1 MALVGK
7 VKKMMGKYATIVLG
21 AEYVRHYRKNKV
33 QGNLIFYSSH
43 HGAGMV
49 CSPYAIFNT
58 MMKSDEFDNY
68 EHVWQIDDPKERA
81 ILEAEYSGCRNV
93 RFVGKNSSAYFDAV
107 TSAKYIVNN
116 NTMPFYFTKKPEQIY
131 VNTWHGIPLKTLGY
145 DIPDGKYTSRNMTR
159 NFLAADYI
167 ISPCRFTT
175 KIFKE
180 SYKLE
185 GLYSGKMTECGYP
198 RNDLLFGTDRDY
210 IIDKLSAHGIVID
223 SDKKIILYA
232 PTWKGTSFDRAE
244 NDIARYDEFCDYL
257 LEHIDTDKYQIL
269 IKPHPMVCKLLSE
282 EDKSSGKYVSQCID
296 TDELLSI
303 TDILVSDYSSIF
315 FDFLLTDRPIIFYI
329 PDVESYRE
337 YRGVYFGLDEL
348 PGPYSCDMGDIA
360 VWIND
365 AGGIRE
371 KYADVYNKM
380 KAWSC
385 EFDDGNVSQRVI
397 DAVFHR
403 DDSQCRM
410 IADFAVGKKK
420 RILINGGSFA
430 VNGVTTSLLTLL
442 NMLDYDKYDVTLM
455 VIDDERSMDNIMK
468 VNDNVRVLCRCG
480 QIPFGVDELFKHRSL
495 VKHGLTPELYCEIL
509 EDGAYK
515 RNFVRCF
522 GNSAFDTV
530 IDYSGY
536 GITQPMTLLQCWD
549 AKKVIW
555 QHNDL
560 LLDLTNKAKKSR
572 GIYRK
577 KSATPIES
585 LVTLYDYFDEVV
597 SCSEAIMLTNR
608 KNLATDDT
616 YDKFMFSTNPVDFD
630 RIRKCCENAVYQN
643 GNFIDCAGSDKEKEI
658 LEPNADNINFVTMG
672 RFSPE
677 KNHLNLIEGFAK
689 LCSENDRCRL
699 YIIGD
704 GAMRGEYES
713 IIAHND
719 AIMDNDGT
727 CVDFKDK
734 VILTGLLENPFGI
747 MQKCGCF
754 VLPSIYEGM
763 GVVVCEARAL
773 KLSVIVSD
781 FEAVNA
787 VCVPNGQ
794 LVTGHSADDLYEAMK
809 KFADGQLTGEYEFS
823 PAEFNRK
830 ALSEFEAVL

>member
-7 VKKMMGKYATIVLG
+7 IKKMMGKYATVALG
-21 AEYVRHYRKNKV
+21 AEYVRHYKKNTV
-33 QGNLIFYSSH
+33 RGNLIFYSSH

-49 CSPYAIFNT
+49 CSPYAIFRT
-58 MMKSDEFDNY
+58 LMKSNKFDDY

-81 ILEAEYSGCRNV
+81 LLEKEYCGRSNV
-93 RFVGKNSSAYFDAV
+93 SFVGKNSSAYFDAI
-107 TSAKYIVNN
+107 TSAKYIINN
-116 NTMPFYFTKKPEQIY
+116 NTMPFYFTKKDGQIY

-159 NFLAADYI
+159 NFLMSDYI

-175 KIFKE
+175 KMFKE

-185 GLYSGKMTECGYP
+185 GLYSGNMTECGYP
-198 RNDLLFGTDRDY
+198 RNDLIFDTDRDY
-210 IIDKLSAHGIVID
+210 ITKKLSAHGTYVN
-223 SDKKIILYA
+223 SEKKIILYA

-257 LEHIDTDKYQIL
+257 SEHIDTDKYQIL
-269 IKPHPMVCKLLSE
+269 IKPHPMVYKLLSD

-329 PDVESYRE
+329 PDVDSYRE
-337 YRGVYFGLDEL
+337 YRGVYFGLEEL

-360 VWIND
+360 AWIND
-365 AGGIRE
+365 AESVRE
-371 KYADVYNKM
+371 RYAGVYNKM
-380 KAWSC
+380 KSWAC
-385 EFDDGNVSQRVI
+385 EFDDGRVSQKVI
-397 DAVFHR
+397 DAVFFG

-410 IADFAVGKKK
+410 ITDFSVGKKN

-430 VNGVTTSLLTLL
+430 MNGVTTSLLSLL
-442 NMLDYDKYDVTLM
+442 NMIDYSKDDVTLM
-455 VIDDERSMDNIMK
+455 IIDDERSMDNIMK

-480 QIPFGVDELFKHRSL
+480 QIPFGVGELFKHRSI
-495 VKHGLTPELYCEIL
+495 VKHGLTPERYRGIL

-515 RNFVRCF
+515 RNFMRCF
-522 GNSAFDTV
+522 GNSSFDTV

-536 GITQPMTLLQCWD
+536 GITQPMTLLQCRG
-549 AKKVIW
+549 ANKAIW
-555 QHNDL
+555 QHNDM
-560 LLDLTNKAKKSR
+560 LLDLTNKSKKSK
-572 GIYRK
+572 GIYRR

-585 LVTLYDYFDEVV
+585 LVTLYNYFDRVV

-608 KNLATDDT
+608 KNLSTDST
-616 YDKFMFSTNPVDFD
+616 YDKFTFATNPIDFD
-630 RIRKCCENAVYQN
+630 RIKTCCESAVYRD
-643 GNFIDCAGSDKEKEI
+643 GNFIDCAGSDKERKI
-658 LEPNADNINFVTMG
+658 PEPSADNINFVTMG

-677 KNHLNLIEGFAK
+677 KNHLELIEGFAK
-689 LCSENDRCRL
+689 LCAENDKCRL

-719 AIMDNDGT
+719 VMMEADGT
-727 CVDFKDK
+727 CDNFEDK

-763 GVVVCEARAL
+763 GVVVYEARAL
-773 KLSVIVSD
+773 KLAVIVSD

-794 LVTGHSADDLYEAMK
+794 RVTGHSADELYKAMK
-809 KFADGQLTGEYEFS
+809 EFADGYLDNKYEFD

-830 ALSEFEAVL
+830 ALTEFEDVL